1 MAQGT
6 SFQRGTRRLRGRIG
20 GRSALLSLAIAISV
34 GLIALGQIGLLAP
47 IESLLAAPLNAL
59 SGIFN
64 RAALNLSG
72 GVGDLAEIQSLQRRN
87 AELEEAL
94 ARFQSELVEL
104 REIESDYRRLSDL
117 LAYTSSA
124 RNQRTLTADVIGYDA
139 NSVLRTII
147 INRGTRDG
155 VAVGMPVVTEQGLVG
170 RVIASQS
177 NAAQVLLVNDVSSA
191 VSARLQ
197 TTRAQGTV
205 RGQESGNL
213 LLTFIPLGSQIQ
225 VGDLVITSGLGGN
238 FPADITI
245 GQVTSISRT
254 ADLYQEAQ
262 VRSLIDFNTLE
273 LVLVITSFQPVDI
286 SSFGTSTVR

>member
-6 SFQRGTRRLRGRIG
+6 GLQRSTRGMRGRLG
-20 GRSALLSLAIAISV
+20 GRGILFGASIALSLI
-34 GLIALGQIGLLAP
+34 LIVLGQSGALAP
-47 IESLLAAPLNAL
+47 VESVLAIPLQAL
-59 SGIFN
+59 SEIMN
-64 RAALNLSG
+64 RAAINLSG

-104 REIESDYRRLSDL
+104 REIENDYRRLSDL
-117 LAYTSSA
+117 LSYTSA
-124 RNQRTLTADVIGYDA
+124 RRSQQTLTADVIGYDA

-155 VAVGMPVVTEQGLVG
+155 VAVGMPVVTAQGLVG
-170 RVIASQS
+170 RVIASRS

-213 LLTFIPLGSQIQ
+213 LLTFVPLGAPIQ

-238 FPADITI
+238 FPPDITI

-262 VRSLIDFNTLE
+262 VRSLIDFSTLE
-273 LVLVITSFQPVDI
+273 IVLVVTSFQPIDL
-286 SSFGTSTVR
+286 SSFENTTVR

>member
-6 SFQRGTRRLRGRIG
+6 GLQRSIRGVRGRLS
-20 GRSALLSLAIAISV
+20 GRGILFGFSIALSLIVIVLGQSGALAPVEALLAI
-34 GLIALGQIGLLAP
+34 
-47 IESLLAAPLNAL
+47 PLNAL
-59 SGIFN
+59 SEVMN
-64 RAALNLSG
+64 RAAINLSG

-104 REIESDYRRLSDL
+104 REIESDYRRLSNL
-117 LAYTSSA
+117 LSYTSA
-124 RNQRTLTADVIGYDA
+124 RRSQQTLTADVIGYDA

-170 RVIASQS
+170 RVIASRS

-213 LLTFIPLGSQIQ
+213 LLTFVPLGAQIQ

-238 FPADITI
+238 FPPDITI

-262 VRSLIDFNTLE
+262 VRSLIDFSTLE
-273 LVLVITSFQPVDI
+273 IVLVVTSFQPIDL
-286 SSFGTSTVR
+286 SSFENPTVR

>member
-1 MAQGT
+1 MLAVV
-6 SFQRGTRRLRGRIG
+6 ICV
-20 GRSALLSLAIAISV
+20 ALIAI
-34 GLIALGQIGLLAP
+34 GQTGVFAP
-47 IESLLAAPLNAL
+47 IESLMAVPLNAL

-64 RAALNLSG
+64 RAAINLSG

-117 LAYTSSA
+117 LAYTSTV

-191 VSARLQ
+191 VNARLQ

-205 RGQESGNL
+205 RGQDSGNL
-213 LLTFIPLGSQIQ
+213 LLTFIPLGQQIQ

-238 FPADITI
+238 FPSDITI

-273 LVLVITSFQPVDI
+273 VVLVVTSFQPVDI
-286 SSFGTSTVR
+286 SSFGDATVR